1 MAGTYTWLTADTA
14 VSQLAQRLADPNM
27 QFWVYDE
34 LFTYIGRSLQ
44 IFNSLTWKFRQDFQF
59 NTGQLWNSLGSL
71 PNSPRQRT
79 ITDTQVYIELEYML
93 LEPPSGSTWTGTSQF
108 SISDLSQALQR
119 RRDEML
125 QLTNANQQLM
135 PDIPLTPNTTRTL
148 LPDSVV
154 DVERVRYL
162 PGGQLTGGYGTGGY
176 GKGGY
181 GVGNYVSTLG
191 PTTLYRDDTI
201 ANEFYEV
208 PLYQQQAGT
217 PQTFSLSSE
226 PPLSW
231 DVDIAPAL
239 PGNYEAVVTLSGA
252 PFNPPTP
259 TLIGLPDDWT
269 YILMWGTLADL
280 LGRQSEATDNERADY
295 CMRRY
300 RDGLTL
306 IQKTPWIELA
316 KINGQAVSIDSIV
329 STDRFDPEWDSN
341 PTGFGPV
348 VVVGG
353 VDFVATPVNSS
364 CGCTLLARAPVPI
377 NLGDFVQ
384 VSRSDWEIVISLAQV
399 RASWKMGGAE
409 FKSALAM
416 EKEALQAC
424 ALENTRLRSLG
435 AFSDLLVQRGQAQE
449 RSMNRYNAANAKG

>member
-1 MAGTYTWLTADTA
+1 MAQGSYSWLTLASAIT
-14 VSQLAQRLADPNM
+14 QLSQRLADPSF
-27 QFWVYDE
+27 QFWTQAE
-34 LFTYIGRSLQ
+34 LTLYLQTSLRQ
-44 IFNSLTWKFRQDFQF
+44 FNSMAWKWRQDFQF

-71 PNSPRQRT
+71 PTSPRQRT

-259 TLIGLPDDWT
+259 TLVGLPDDWIW
-269 YILMWGTLADL
+269 ILEYGALADL
-280 LGRQSEATDNERADY
+280 LGSESEKTDHERADF

-300 RDGLTL
+300 QDGLKL
-306 IQKTPWIELA
+306 IQKTPWIELG
-316 KINGQAVSIDSIV
+316 KIDGVAVSCDSIV
-329 STDRFDPEWDSN
+329 DLDRYQPEWDSYPN
-341 PTGFGPV
+341 TFGPV
-348 VVVGG
+348 IVTGGTDFIASQVG
-353 VDFVATPVNSS
+353 AST
-364 CGCTLLARAPVPI
+364 GCTLLANAPFLDST
-377 NLGDFVQ
+377 NTWVQ
-384 VSRSDWEIVISLAQV
+384 VSRSDADIVFDLAQA
-399 RASWKMGGAE
+399 RAA
-409 FKSALAM
+409 FKQGSIKEVLELEKRAL
-416 EKEALQAC
+416 EAC
-424 ALENTRLRSLG
+424 ALENIRLRSLG

-449 RSMNRYNAANAKG
+449 RSMNRYNSKQKA